1 MMKNSKYDKKW
12 VNVEINDVGPPL
24 RRAKHQAAIYGGCL
38 VVHGGFNGENN
49 IALHDFALFD
59 FALGMWLRF
68 K

>member
-12 VNVEINDVGPPL
+12 VNVEINDIGPPL

-59 FALGMWLRF
+59 
-68 K
+68 